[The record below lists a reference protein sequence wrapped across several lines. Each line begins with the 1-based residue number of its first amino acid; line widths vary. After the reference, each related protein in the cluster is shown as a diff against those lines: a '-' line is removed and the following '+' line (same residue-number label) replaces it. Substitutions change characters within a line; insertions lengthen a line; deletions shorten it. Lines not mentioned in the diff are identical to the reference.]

1 MDPAGR
7 AVYMYTGPPWRI
19 QERTQ
24 KAQDA
29 TLNEIKYETVAIRT
43 GVFFFQPR
51 RTPYERPEEL
61 SLEKSHCEFPNF
73 E

>member
-7 AVYMYTGPPWRI
+7 AVYMYTGPPGRT

-29 TLNEIKYETVAIRT
+29 TLNKIKYETVAIRT
-43 GVFFFQPR
+43 GVSFF
-51 RTPYERPEEL
+51 
-61 SLEKSHCEFPNF
+61 
-73 E
+73 